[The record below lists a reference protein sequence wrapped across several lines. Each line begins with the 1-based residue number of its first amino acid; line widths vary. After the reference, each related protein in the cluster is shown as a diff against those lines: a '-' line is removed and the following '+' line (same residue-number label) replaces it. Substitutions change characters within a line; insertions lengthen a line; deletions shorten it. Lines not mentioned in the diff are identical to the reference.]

1 MNKILINGSGSSG
14 NNLIIDSNDMEY
26 KNGIECLPYEKW
38 IDIKGFEDI
47 YAISSI
53 GRLASK
59 KSGRWVILSI
69 KNKKGGYFSV
79 VLKYRKLK
87 KYTRIHRL
95 VYESFVQEIPNGKR
109 NHIHHINGNKQDNR
123 LENLI
128 YLSSSEHQQKH
139 IKENPQML
147 NGMINY
153 NRHIRPKRIEQYG
166 LDGKYIA
173 TYENSYDASVS
184 TGVCQRNI
192 LQVANKE
199 PYNKNGKIRKQ
210 AGGFIWKF
218 AIE

>member
-166 LDGKYIA
+166 WDGKYIA
-173 TYENSYDASVS
+173 TYENSCDASVS

>member
-1 MNKILINGSGSSG
+1 
-14 NNLIIDSNDMEY
+14 MEEIW
-26 KNGIECLPYEKW
+26 K
-38 IDIKGFEDI
+38 DIKGFEGF
-47 YAISSI
+47 YQISNK
-53 GRLASK
+53 GRLASFYR
-59 KSGRWVILSI
+59 GGFHILSN
-69 KNKKGGYFSV
+69 KNSNGGYFSV
-79 VLKYRKLK
+79 VLHGDKGKRKS
-87 KYTRIHRL
+87 TRIHRL
-95 VYESFVQEIPNGKR
+95 VYETFVGEIPKGKKY
-109 NHIHHINGNKQDNR
+109 HIHHINGNKQDNR

-139 IKENPQML
+139 IKENPQIL

-153 NRHIRPKRIEQYG
+153 NKHIRPKRIEQYG

-173 TYENSYDASVS
+173 TYENSCDASVS

>member
-1 MNKILINGSGSSG
+1 MKVAFVFN
-14 NNLIIDSNDMEY
+14 MEEIW
-26 KNGIECLPYEKW
+26 K
-38 IDIKGFEDI
+38 DIKGFEGF
-47 YAISSI
+47 YQISNK
-53 GRLASK
+53 GRLASFYR
-59 KSGRWVILSI
+59 GVFHILSN
-69 KNKKGGYFSV
+69 KNSKGGYFSV
-79 VLKYRKLK
+79 VLHGDKGKR

-95 VYESFVQEIPNGKR
+95 VYETFVGEIPKGKKY
-109 NHIHHINGNKQDNR
+109 HIHHINGNKQDNR

-139 IKENPQML
+139 INENPKIL

-153 NRHIRPKRIEQYG
+153 NKHIRPKRIEQYG

-173 TYENSYDASVS
+173 TYENSCDASVS

>member
-123 LENLI
+123 LENLQI
-128 YLSSSEHQQKH
+128 LCPNCHTQTDNYGSKNAKNKERGMTSSSED
-139 IKENPQML
+139 
-147 NGMINY
+147 NG
-153 NRHIRPKRIEQYG
+153 
-166 LDGKYIA
+166 L
-173 TYENSYDASVS
+173 
-184 TGVCQRNI
+184 
-192 LQVANKE
+192 
-199 PYNKNGKIRKQ
+199 
-210 AGGFIWKF
+210 
-218 AIE
+218 

>member
-59 KSGRWVILSI
+59 KSGRWVILSN
-69 KNKKGGYFSV
+69 KNKNGGYFSV
-79 VLKYRKLK
+79 VLEYRKLK

-173 TYENSYDASVS
+173 TYENSCDASVS

-192 LQVANKE
+192 LQVAKKE
-199 PYNKNGKIRKQ
+199 PYNKNGKTRKQ

>member
-1 MNKILINGSGSSG
+1 MKVAFVFN
-14 NNLIIDSNDMEY
+14 MEEIW
-26 KNGIECLPYEKW
+26 K
-38 IDIKGFEDI
+38 DIKGFEGF
-47 YAISSI
+47 YQISNK
-53 GRLASK
+53 GRLASFYR
-59 KSGRWVILSI
+59 GVFHILSN
-69 KNKKGGYFSV
+69 KNSKGGYFSV
-79 VLKYRKLK
+79 VLRGDKGKR

-95 VYESFVQEIPNGKR
+95 VYETFVGEIPKGKKY
-109 NHIHHINGNKQDNR
+109 HIHHINGNKQDNR

-139 IKENPQML
+139 IKENPKIL

-153 NRHIRPKRIEQYG
+153 NKHIRPKRIEQYG

-173 TYENSYDASVS
+173 TYENSCDASVS

>member
-1 MNKILINGSGSSG
+1 
-14 NNLIIDSNDMEY
+14 MEEIW
-26 KNGIECLPYEKW
+26 K
-38 IDIKGFEDI
+38 DIKGFEGF
-47 YAISSI
+47 YQISNK
-53 GRLASK
+53 GRLASFYR
-59 KSGRWVILSI
+59 GGFHILSN
-69 KNKKGGYFSV
+69 KNSKGGYFSV
-79 VLKYRKLK
+79 VLHGDKGKR

-95 VYESFVQEIPNGKR
+95 VYETFVGEIPKGKKY
-109 NHIHHINGNKQDNR
+109 HIHHINGDKQDNR

-139 IKENPQML
+139 IKENPQIL

-153 NRHIRPKRIEQYG
+153 NKHIRPKRIEQYG

-173 TYENSYDASVS
+173 TYENSCDASVS